1 MKNCNEVKALI
12 LVLLSAVSVFTL
24 SAESF
29 RIWGDV
35 RGGAKSVTME
45 AYLPEG
51 DTPKTAIIVCPG
63 GSYHWLDKE
72 NEGRK
77 VGEWLKANGIAAFV
91 LHYRVAGIFA
101 YWSHYRVLWRGN
113 RHPDMIQD
121 VQRAIQIFREKADEW
136 GIDTNRVGVMGFSAG
151 GHLAA
156 MSAIYGH
163 TNFLTQ
169 LSLQPKVSVRPNFA
183 AAIYPVVTFHDKRYV
198 HRRSRKGL
206 LGELPQ
212 YTQQMQDS
220 LSLELHVTADCPPLF
235 ILNCKNDPI
244 VKYQNSELLDSAL
257 TVYDVPHKYIQ
268 YQTGGHGFG
277 ASDVKGTPEAR
288 QWRNAFLEWL
298 RALEDKTSYAR
309 KSGDVKN
316 SATSFYSV
324 SL

>member
-1 MKNCNEVKALI
+1 MKALI

-121 VQRAIQIFREKADEW
+121 VQRAIQIVREKADEW

-183 AAIYPVVTFHDKRYV
+183 AAIYPVVTFH
-198 HRRSRKGL
+198 
-206 LGELPQ
+206 
-212 YTQQMQDS
+212 
-220 LSLELHVTADCPPLF
+220 
-235 ILNCKNDPI
+235 
-244 VKYQNSELLDSAL
+244 
-257 TVYDVPHKYIQ
+257 
-268 YQTGGHGFG
+268 
-277 ASDVKGTPEAR
+277 EAI
-288 QWRNAFLEWL
+288 A
-298 RALEDKTSYAR
+298 
-309 KSGDVKN
+309 
-316 SATSFYSV
+316 
-324 SL
+324 